1 MNAEIS
7 GTDLCC
13 IGCHDSVITASSMII
28 RENDI
33 LLEGGNRRAGRGHLR
48 ASQGCKEYGDCAR
61 AEQGRVFKEERL
73 LVEALWKV

>member
-1 MNAEIS
+1 
-7 GTDLCC
+7 
-13 IGCHDSVITASSMII
+13 MII

-33 LLEGGNRRAGRGHLR
+33 LLEGRNRRAGRGHLR